1 MMPQQLFAVQRS
13 LWIRRCATPRPR
25 AGSYVETRTRPRS
38 PTLHFV
44 GARRFRRFAQRRKI
58 GPSTRST
65 NAALSGG
72 PPRPPSGSPD
82 APILRPSRCGN
93 APGPTTCSR
102 TRSRAR
108 CLDDGRPYGC
118 AGACSPCCWADR
130 SGAIAH
136 VSCRRA
142 RDGGCSMSCRPSAK
156 RSAGRDGAGARV
168 FAAAAR
174 TDPGVC
180 DEPGAVKSIV
190 LYADWNR
197 VALIAAPGAV

>member
-1 MMPQQLFAVQRS
+1 MLITLISPPL
-13 LWIRRCATPRPR
+13 RRVPTPRRFPRRDPHRTSVSDALFRRRAPISSVCAASQNRPLDAVDECSAFRGPAEAAERLAGRPNFAAESLRRR
-25 AGSYVETRTRPRS
+25 AGTDDMFPHALARAVPR
-38 PTLHFV
+38 
-44 GARRFRRFAQRRKI
+44 
-58 GPSTRST
+58 
-65 NAALSGG
+65 
-72 PPRPPSGSPD
+72 RPPK
-82 APILRPSRCGN
+82 
-93 APGPTTCSR
+93 
-102 TRSRAR
+102 
-108 CLDDGRPYGC
+108 PYGC

-142 RDGGCSMSCRPSAK
+142 RDGGCSTSCRPSAK
-156 RSAGRDGAGARV
+156 QSAGRDGAGARV